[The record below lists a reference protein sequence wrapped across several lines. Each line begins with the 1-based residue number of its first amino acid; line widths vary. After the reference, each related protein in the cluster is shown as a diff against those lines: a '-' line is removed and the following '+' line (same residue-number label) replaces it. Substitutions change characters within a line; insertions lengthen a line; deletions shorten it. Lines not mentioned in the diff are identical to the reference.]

1 MALLDMLHCRVTFIY
16 GLLWEHE
23 NLNPLTHD
31 SLHEFFGHVTTKV
44 TKQLALTMRKR
55 RLVSASGKDIYLPDV
70 EKKDRLSSEAYK
82 KHIRR
87 LNIPICFISGKFGR
101 DVGIL

>member
-1 MALLDMLHCRVTFIY
+1 MPFMQFFRITFTY

-31 SLHEFFGHVTTKV
+31 SLHEFFGYVSTKV
-44 TKQLALTMRKR
+44 VNQLSLTMKKRK
-55 RLVSASGKDIYLPDV
+55 LVSASGKDIYLPDV
-70 EKKDRLSSEAYK
+70 DKKDRLNSEAYK

-87 LNIPICFISGKFGR
+87 LNIPICFIAGEYY
-101 DVGIL
+101 

>member
-1 MALLDMLHCRVTFIY
+1 MTFVY

-31 SLHEFFGHVTTKV
+31 TLHEFFGHVTTKTV
-44 TKQLALTMRKR
+44 NQIALTMRKR
-55 RLVSASGKDIYLPDV
+55 KLVSATGKDIYLPDV
-70 EKKDRLSSEAYK
+70 DKKDRLNSAAYR

-87 LNIPICFISGKFGR
+87 MNIPICFI
-101 DVGIL
+101 VGEWYILFRFNRSLSQQRCW